1 MVLAQ
6 VHAVD
11 YCLSYSLRGSQVRLD
26 LLAVEVNSQFSL
38 PDAVHFLGNQK
49 ENLMSHQGDILSL
62 NRCVFYTSY
71 PIWTVMIFKL

>member
-38 PDAVHFLGNQK
+38 PDAVHFLGNQ
-49 ENLMSHQGDILSL
+49 
-62 NRCVFYTSY
+62 
-71 PIWTVMIFKL
+71 